1 MKEKFRAKGKIKC
14 AKVKLNARR
23 HQKPLNSYLESGRET
38 VGTHVDV
45 SHVAASPIGMT
56 VRCESELVEVDGR
69 RLVFRVTAR
78 DEKGLVG
85 EGTHERFIIDEQ
97 KFASKARE
105 RKSKA

>member
-14 AKVKLNARR
+14 AN
-23 HQKPLNSYLESGRET
+23 
-38 VGTHVDV
+38 
-45 SHVAASPIGMT
+45 
-56 VRCESELVEVDGR
+56 
-69 RLVFRVTAR
+69 AR